1 MEAQLRPLCS
11 FDNVS
16 LFETVSMSTDRYSEL
31 IQHLEAMKEDFEK
44 FYVKGKNAAGTRLR
58 KSLQELR
65 RLAQEIRTEIQA
77 IKVARK
83 QGS

>member
-1 MEAQLRPLCS
+1 
-11 FDNVS
+11 
-16 LFETVSMSTDRYSEL
+16 MSTDRYTEL
-31 IQHLEAMKEDFEK
+31 IQHIEAMKDDFEK
-44 FYVKGKNAAGTRLR
+44 FYAKGKNAAGTRLR

-83 QGS
+83 SET

>member
-1 MEAQLRPLCS
+1 
-11 FDNVS
+11 
-16 LFETVSMSTDRYSEL
+16 MSAERYAEL
-31 IQHLEAMKEDFEK
+31 LQHIEAMKEDFEK

-58 KSLQELR
+58 KNLQQLR

-83 QGS
+83 QNS

>member
-1 MEAQLRPLCS
+1 MEALLRPLCS

>member
-1 MEAQLRPLCS
+1 MEALLRPLCS

-16 LFETVSMSTDRYSEL
+16 LFETVFMSTDRYSEL
-31 IQHLEAMKEDFEK
+31 IQHLEVMKEDFEK

>member
-1 MEAQLRPLCS
+1 
-11 FDNVS
+11 
-16 LFETVSMSTDRYSEL
+16 MSTDRYSEL

-58 KSLQELR
+58 KNLQELR